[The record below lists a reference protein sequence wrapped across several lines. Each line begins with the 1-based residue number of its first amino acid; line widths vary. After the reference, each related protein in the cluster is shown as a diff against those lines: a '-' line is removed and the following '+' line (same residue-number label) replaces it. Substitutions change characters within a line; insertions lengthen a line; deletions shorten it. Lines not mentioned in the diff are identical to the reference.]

1 MKYRQGEIFKTI
13 GELADWLA
21 SGKSVYMRNKYLH
34 FGWVSSM
41 QLRYLM
47 QCVER
52 GVVVQALPNKEKED
66 ERKVEDRKD

>member
-1 MKYRQGEIFKTI
+1 MKRKYRQGEVFKTI

-21 SGKSVYMRNKYLH
+21 SGKSVYMRNQYLH

-66 ERKVEDRKD
+66 DKRA